1 MNFNYEENGSFAKIF
16 FVILM
21 RKSNSNRCRN
31 DKFVDSF
38 IGFPELSKRLLAE
51 QKKANPFF
59 ITDGLAVDHQ

>member
-1 MNFNYEENGSFAKIF
+1 MQKMGLLQKY
-16 FVILM
+16 VILM